1 MCIYLVASSKPWF
14 DNAPKS
20 EEYQKLKTVQI
31 HKKEELTLELLEE
44 LNPRYIFFPHWSWIV
59 PQDVFSKYECV
70 IFHTA
75 PLPFGRGGSPIQN
88 LILHGLKN
96 SPVCALRMSETL
108 DGGPIYS
115 SKNVSLE
122 GTIDEIFARIAKCV
136 ADLIVSICQVEPSPK
151 PQIGEVSF
159 FKRLSPQDNELKPDL
174 NLESLYDRIRM
185 VDSDMYL
192 RAYVPFGDRM
202 IEFSQATL
210 EGDEMVAQVRF
221 VERKKR

>member
-1 MCIYLVASSKPWF
+1 
-14 DNAPKS
+14 
-20 EEYQKLKTVQI
+20 
-31 HKKEELTLELLEE
+31 
-44 LNPRYIFFPHWSWIV
+44 
-59 PQDVFSKYECV
+59 
-70 IFHTA
+70 
-75 PLPFGRGGSPIQN
+75 
-88 LILHGLKN
+88 
-96 SPVCALRMSETL
+96 
-108 DGGPIYS
+108 
-115 SKNVSLE
+115 
-122 GTIDEIFARIAKCV
+122 
-136 ADLIVSICQVEPSPK
+136 
-151 PQIGEVSF
+151 VSF